1 MANYVAKS
9 RTNYF
14 RVTDLE
20 SFTADLTRH
29 GLTPGG
35 WDDHS
40 DLVLDRDITNR
51 PEGAIALF
59 YDGDWPMLDADSV
72 AMRLDLEDP
81 EDYEDP
87 AGADQ
92 PTPSDYDELY
102 ELIAA
107 HLVDTDVAV
116 LIGVGSQKMAYF
128 GGAALAVNSRGDTQ
142 RVMLDD
148 IYAKAEKL
156 KLTPDSV
163 VTDASY

>member
-1 MANYVAKS
+1 MADYLAKS

-20 SFTADLTRH
+20 SFTADLIRH
-29 GLTPGG
+29 GLTPGD
-35 WDDHS
+35 WNDHS
-40 DLVLDRDITNR
+40 DLILDSGTTNR

-59 YDGDWPMLDADSV
+59 YEGDWPMLDADSV

-81 EDYEDP
+81 EDP
-87 AGADQ
+87 AGTGQ

-116 LIGVGSQKMAYF
+116 LISVGSEKMAYF
-128 GGAALAVNSRGDTQ
+128 GGAALAVNSRGDIQ

-148 IYAKAEKL
+148 IYAKAAKL

>member
-1 MANYVAKS
+1 MANYLAKS

-14 RVTDLE
+14 RVADLE

-59 YDGDWPMLDADSV
+59 YDGDWPMLDEDSV
-72 AMRLDLEDP
+72 AMRLDLEDA
-81 EDYEDP
+81 EDS
-87 AGADQ
+87 DQ
-92 PTPSDYDELY
+92 PVKTDYDELY

-107 HLVDTDVAV
+107 HLVESDVAV
-116 LIGVGSQKMAYF
+116 LIGVGSEKMAYF
-128 GGAALAVNSRGDTQ
+128 GGAALAVNSRGDMEM
-142 RVMLDD
+142 VMLDD

-156 KLTPDSV
+156 KLTPEAV